1 MEFAVLT
8 LDPVTKA
15 PRAKIYKPAE
25 IDALLS
31 AEGLTKQDEDTEMT
45 AWFVEFDMYFQI
57 FPMHVFYKAFLKQ
70 FGTKGFNIF

>member
-1 MEFAVLT
+1 MSLSVEFAVLT

-31 AEGLTKQDEDTEMT
+31 AEGLTKQDEDTVM
-45 AWFVEFDMYFQI
+45 A
-57 FPMHVFYKAFLKQ
+57 A
-70 FGTKGFNIF
+70 